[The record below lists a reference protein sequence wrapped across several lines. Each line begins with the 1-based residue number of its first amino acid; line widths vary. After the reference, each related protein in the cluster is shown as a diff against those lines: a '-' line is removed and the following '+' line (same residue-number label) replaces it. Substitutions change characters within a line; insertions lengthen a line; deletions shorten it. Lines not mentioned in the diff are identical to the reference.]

1 MPFRLTSPRQCE
13 GTTRSGFRCGITS
26 TSTLRSSSGR
36 LLGAPLAVGSRFCA
50 LHLKLFVASP
60 LPLDAC
66 DVVVLYLDFETTG
79 LDLCLGR
86 SGCSCAATVAPR
98 VQEVVVA
105 VWRLSVG

>member
-1 MPFRLTSPRQCE
+1 M
-13 GTTRSGFRCGITS
+13 
-26 TSTLRSSSGR
+26 RSSSGR

-86 SGCSCAATVAPR
+86 SGRSCAVIVAR
-98 VQEVVVA
+98 CVQKVVMA
-105 VWRLSVG
+105 VWRLSLG

>member
-1 MPFRLTSPRQCE
+1 MR
-13 GTTRSGFRCGITS
+13 G
-26 TSTLRSSSGR
+26 SSGR
-36 LLGAPLAVGSRFCA
+36 LLAAPLAVGSRFCA
-50 LHLKLFVASP
+50 LHVKLFVPSP

-86 SGCSCAATVAPR
+86 SGCSCAAIVAPR

-105 VWRLSVG
+105 VWRLCVG